1 MAGLSFSCGFM
12 ETEVTWT
19 IQRMPCKGCYFIS
32 VLVWTGENDS
42 NTLRVDAIRKRYA
55 WTLSFRKRQIN
66 LVFKN
71 IRSLREKAKVT
82 APPPPTPLFPR
93 LQRISSSAGSMRQ
106 REDKVEHNPLPQY
119 HREKLQELRIR
130 LLRV

>member
-42 NTLRVDAIRKRYA
+42 NTLRVDAIFSK
-55 WTLSFRKRQIN
+55 TTN
-66 LVFKN
+66 
-71 IRSLREKAKVT
+71 
-82 APPPPTPLFPR
+82 
-93 LQRISSSAGSMRQ
+93 
-106 REDKVEHNPLPQY
+106 
-119 HREKLQELRIR
+119 
-130 LLRV
+130 

>member
-42 NTLRVDAIRKRYA
+42 NTLCVDAIRKRYV

-82 APPPPTPLFPR
+82 ATPSFPR
-93 LQRISSSAGSMRQ
+93 LQLISSSAGSMRQ
-106 REDKVEHNPLPQY
+106 RGDKVEHNPLPQY